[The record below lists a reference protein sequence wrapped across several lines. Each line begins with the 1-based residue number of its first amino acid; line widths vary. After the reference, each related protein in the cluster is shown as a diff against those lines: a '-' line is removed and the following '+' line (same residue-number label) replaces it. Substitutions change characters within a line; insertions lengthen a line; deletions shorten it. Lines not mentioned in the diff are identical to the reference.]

1 MNFEAR
7 RPVLSTYIIYCLPTT
22 HVLSLV
28 CPFVECVVKAPC
40 VITVIN
46 SRVVRVICNITITGV
61 FKPQS
66 TLTTLQFVTTGKYPL
81 TSLWL

>member
-61 FKPQS
+61 PIQ
-66 TLTTLQFVTTGKYPL
+66 TTEYFDYFAVCNN
-81 TSLWL
+81 S